1 MKSIYKIVFM
11 FVMCLSWSLTDVS
24 AQKNDPKEL
33 EIGIFTFPPFA
44 VIEEGK
50 EPSGILIDYIKPIL
64 ERCNIKYSIK
74 GYPPKRLYKYLA
86 DGEADISLGV
96 KGVPELEGNVLY
108 SSDKITDIDL
118 RVYSRADTP
127 PIKTKEDMHGKR
139 IITIRGYSYGGFI
152 KYIEN
157 PATKIVADMTNGH
170 ELAFKK
176 LQAQRADYV
185 LDYSLPSEKA
195 LKSIIIPN
203 IQSHSISL
211 LEVFFIVSKKSPDA
225 ENLLKK
231 LEQAF
236 IELKQEG
243 NVFNM

>member
-1 MKSIYKIVFM
+1 MKSIYKVVFM
-11 FVMCLSWSLTDVS
+11 LVICLSLPVTAISGQKSD
-24 AQKNDPKEL
+24 AQEFEVGVFN
-33 EIGIFTFPPFA
+33 FPPFA

-64 ERCNIKYSIK
+64 KKCNLTYSIK

-86 DGEADISLGV
+86 DGETEIALGV

-108 SSDKITDIDL
+108 SNEKITDIDL
-118 RVYSRADTP
+118 RVYSRAETP

-157 PATKIVADMTNGH
+157 PATKIVADVTNGH

-185 LDYSLPSEKA
+185 LNYSLPSEKA
-195 LKSIIIPN
+195 LKSINIPG
-203 IQSHSISL
+203 IQSYSISS
-211 LEVFFIVSKKSPDA
+211 LELFFIVSKKSPDA

-236 IELKQEG
+236 IELKKEG

>member
-1 MKSIYKIVFM
+1 MKSIYKILCIIVIL
-11 FVMCLSWSLTDVS
+11 LSCSIIALPTQKIY
-24 AQKNDPKEL
+24 AQEFEVGLFN
-33 EIGIFTFPPFA
+33 FPPFG
-44 VIEEGK
+44 VVEEGK

-64 ERCNIKYSIK
+64 KRANVTYSIK

-86 DGEADISLGV
+86 DGETHIALGV

-108 SSDKITDIDL
+108 SNEKITDIDL
-118 RVYSRADTP
+118 RVYSRAETP
-127 PIKTKEDMHGKR
+127 PIKTKEDMIGKR

-157 PATKIVADMTNGH
+157 PATKIVADMANGH

-195 LKSIIIPN
+195 LKSINIPG
-203 IQSHSISL
+203 IQSYSISL
-211 LEVFFIVSKKSPDA
+211 LELFFIVSKKTPDA
-225 ENLLKK
+225 ENLLRK

-236 IELKQEG
+236 IELKKEG
-243 NVFNM
+243 NVFTM